1 MIRLLVNRRSIRKYK
16 TQKIECEKVDKLVT
30 AALLAPSS
38 RGRKPWGFLVVD
50 DEDILNQLSQ
60 AKAHGSTFVSKAPM
74 GIVIIGDTSVSDMC
88 VEDCAIAATY
98 IQLEAERLGLGS
110 CWVQIRERLTEKGTS
125 SEIYIKELL
134 SIPEHYMV
142 EAIIAI
148 GYPDEEKAPHDLEEL
163 DVHKVH
169 YNKYKI
175 MYPGHY

>member
-16 TQKIECEKVDKLVT
+16 TQKVECEKVDKLLT

-50 DEDILNQLSQ
+50 DEDILKQLSQ
-60 AKAHGSTFVSKAPM
+60 AKEHGSQFISKVPQV
-74 GIVIIGDTSVSDMC
+74 IVVFGDTMVSDMC
-88 VEDCAIAATY
+88 VEDCSIAATY

-110 CWVQIRERLTEKGTS
+110 CWVQIRERLTKKGTS
-125 SEIYIKELL
+125 SEGYVKALL
-134 SIPEHYMV
+134 SIPDHFMV

-148 GYPDEEKAPHDLEEL
+148 GYPDEEKIPHNLDEL

>member
-16 TQKIECEKVDKLVT
+16 TQKIECEKVDKVLT

-50 DEDILNQLSQ
+50 DEDLLKELSQ
-60 AKAHGSTFVSKAPM
+60 AKEHGSQFISKAPM
-74 GIVIIGDTSVSDMC
+74 VIVVIGDTTISDMC
-88 VEDCAIAATY
+88 VEDCSIAATY

-110 CWVQIRERLTEKGTS
+110 CWVQIRERSTEKGTS
-125 SEIYIKELL
+125 SENYVKALL
-134 SIPEHYMV
+134 SIPNQFMV
-142 EAIIAI
+142 EAILAI
-148 GYPDEEKAPHDLEEL
+148 GYPDEEKVPHDLDDL